1 MYMTEYTTI
10 LVDKDLKAKLDLVKM
25 HPRES
30 YREVIER
37 TLEVYLE
44 EKRIEEF
51 FGRAQAE
58 SMKKLWNNK
67 YDEAWERL

>member
-1 MYMTEYTTI
+1 MTEYTTI

-51 FGRAQAE
+51 FGRAQME
-58 SMKKLWNNK
+58 SMKKLWDNK
-67 YDEAWERL
+67 YDKAWERL

>member
-10 LVDKDLKAKLDLVKM
+10 VINKDLKAKLDLVKA

-37 TLEVYLE
+37 TLEVY
-44 EKRIEEF
+44 IEEGKIDAF
-51 FGRAQAE
+51 FKKAQMS
-58 SMKKLWNNK
+58 SMKKLWDNK
-67 YDEAWERL
+67 YDEAWERV

>member
-1 MYMTEYTTI
+1 MTEYTTI
-10 LVDKDLKAKLDLVKM
+10 LVDRDLKAKLDLVKM

-44 EKRIEEF
+44 EKRIGEF
-51 FGRAQAE
+51 FRRAQME
-58 SMKKLWNNK
+58 SMKKLWDNK